1 MKNVKVDRV
10 SSVAEVETL
19 QRLGVNAISISLSSD
34 RKFKDRRTLSKK
46 EAYLIK
52 DKIEKNTSF
61 IGSLSINSYQEMIE
75 LATDLEFDYIQL
87 SSIQQSKIL
96 PNEVYQELKIQ
107 GIGLIYSDLEC
118 SYDTDPSWILR
129 SIHNSDFDFA
139 QIDLLGDIG
148 DSWNFLK
155 EKCPNFTDELQVSDI
170 NDIARENPLLITTD
184 LSENNLEEI
193 IDCLANIKGIAFVLG
208 DNPIRDDFHY
218 FSYCEVIKM
227 LEQVN
232 LR

>member
-155 EKCPNFTDELQVSDI
+155 EK
-170 NDIARENPLLITTD
+170 
-184 LSENNLEEI
+184 
-193 IDCLANIKGIAFVLG
+193 
-208 DNPIRDDFHY
+208 
-218 FSYCEVIKM
+218 
-227 LEQVN
+227 
-232 LR
+232 